1 MKFLAVSVCITG
13 LLYYFVFRSN
23 PAIYK
28 SEIVFKDPVKAVQD
42 SMRVLRQLC
51 GSIDENAFLTF
62 NVMPDSNLYFN
73 VYQVII
79 LESNNLGRIDT
90 VSTANKGFADLETGK
105 VVRLLSLLKFL
116 NRNLI
121 NGIVHDPSTGY
132 WWYPYGTDKYG
143 SIHWL
148 RHLYLCDTPADTLKP
163 SFKYYFNII
172 DRKGKVLLA
181 GFNNVY
187 YREFN

>member
-1 MKFLAVSVCITG
+1 MKFIVIFLCVIG
-13 LLYYFVFRSN
+13 LLYYFVFRPN
-23 PAIYK
+23 PAVYK

-51 GSIDENAFLTF
+51 GSIDEKTFLTF
-62 NVMPDSNLYFN
+62 CVTADSTLYFD
-73 VYQVII
+73 VYKVLI

-105 VVRLLSLLKFL
+105 AVRLLSLLKFL

-121 NGIVHDPSTGY
+121 GGIVHDTSTGY
-132 WWYPYGTDKYG
+132 WWYPYGIDNYN
-143 SIHWL
+143 SFQWV
-148 RHLYLCDTPADTLKP
+148 RHLHLCDTPGDTLKP

-172 DRKGKVLLA
+172 DRKEKVLLT
-181 GFNNVY
+181 GLNSV
-187 YREFN
+187 